1 MKTMT
6 DTKMFRT
13 IAITKQGEVKV
24 FFGFGHHAKALEW
37 LNI

>member
-13 IAITKQGEVKV
+13 IAITKQGVVKV
-24 FFGFGHHAKALEW
+24 FFGFNHHAKAVIW